1 MMTAL
6 PNATETMAERAWR
19 YGLNTQP
26 CRRLFPTRLFTAWV
40 YLDNSAVLARPFGG
54 PPYCVLH
61 SLDLLPFVE
70 SDQ

>member
-1 MMTAL
+1 MTSI

-19 YGLNTQP
+19 YGLDTQH
-26 CRRLFPTRLFTAWV
+26 CWRAMTTRLFTAWV

-61 SLDLLPFVE
+61 SLDLLQFLE